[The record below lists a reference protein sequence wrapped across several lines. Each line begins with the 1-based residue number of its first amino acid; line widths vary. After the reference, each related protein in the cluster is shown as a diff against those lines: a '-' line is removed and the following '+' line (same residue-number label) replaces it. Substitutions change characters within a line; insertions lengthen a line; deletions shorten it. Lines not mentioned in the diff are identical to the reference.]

1 MNPGR
6 SDWQRRRQVR
16 MIMLAVLVAL
26 VSGAMVAGLILFTA
40 AKK

>member
-1 MNPGR
+1 
-6 SDWQRRRQVR
+6 
-16 MIMLAVLVAL
+16 MLAVLVAL